1 MKKMRFSEKQKD
13 VTITT
18 PEDGITDVIILTNET
33 VVTEKNEQSESDKE
47 VTSYEYDGN
56 IFRTY
61 KEITEDMI
69 RADLDYYLNYNGDEK
84 PTDEMVEYAN
94 KAIDEYTMNL
104 IDGGCHMRTLV
115 ESLKRLYKDNRL
127 TKEQLLQIVESNK
140 ITIEEYNYIV
150 GFMSQ

>member
-1 MKKMRFSEKQKD
+1 MKKMRFSEKQND

-18 PEDGITDVIILTNET
+18 PEYGVTDVIILTNET
-33 VVTEKNEQSESDKE
+33 VVNEKNDQSGSEEE

-69 RADLDYYLNYNGDEK
+69 RADLDYYLNYDGDKK

-94 KAIDEYTMNL
+94 KAVDEYTL
-104 IDGGCHMRTLV
+104 
-115 ESLKRLYKDNRL
+115 
-127 TKEQLLQIVESNK
+127 QLM
-140 ITIEEYNYIV
+140 EEGVI
-150 GFMSQ
+150 

>member
-13 VTITT
+13 ITITT
-18 PEDGITDVIILTNET
+18 PEDVVTDVIILTNET
-33 VVTEKNEQSESDKE
+33 IVTEKNEQSESEEE

-69 RADLDYYLNYNGDEK
+69 RADLEYYLNYDGDEK

-94 KAIDEYTMNL
+94 KAVDKYTL
-104 IDGGCHMRTLV
+104 
-115 ESLKRLYKDNRL
+115 
-127 TKEQLLQIVESNK
+127 QLM
-140 ITIEEYNYIV
+140 EEGVI
-150 GFMSQ
+150 